1 VVDPELFHMRRKNT
15 SYRVGFGDLE
25 TEVSQTIKDS
35 NYAVIVMKEKI
46 KEM

>member
-1 VVDPELFHMRRKNT
+1 MRRKNT

-25 TEVSQTIKDS
+25 AEVSQSIKDS
-35 NYAVIVMKEKI
+35 DFAVLVMKEKI